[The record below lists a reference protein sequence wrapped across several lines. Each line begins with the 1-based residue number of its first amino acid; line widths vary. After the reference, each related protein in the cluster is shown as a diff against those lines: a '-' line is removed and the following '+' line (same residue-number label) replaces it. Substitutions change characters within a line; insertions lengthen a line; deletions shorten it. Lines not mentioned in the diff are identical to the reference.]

1 MVSSYLENLA
11 KPQVERKKAPRKSQ
25 RQKNIE
31 LVLASIKDKQSNNRG
46 LKNDE
51 LLFIEYVK
59 NDGNLSYADKN
70 IFALMIGYMSDNI
83 KALEKKKVYNRLVK
97 EKSEMQ
103 RRQRTHGLIVKGLLF
118 DELVKRG
125 VLNQEI
131 FLSIADEL
139 LEKKGDREIFNLQPR

>member
-1 MVSSYLENLA
+1 MSSYLENLA
-11 KPQVERKKAPRKSQ
+11 KPQVDRKKAPRKSQ

-51 LLFIEYVK
+51 LLFIEYAK
-59 NDGNLSYADKN
+59 NDSNLSHADKN
-70 IFALMIGYMSDNI
+70 IFAQMIGYMSDNI

-103 RRQRTHGLIVKGLLF
+103 RRQRTHSLIIKGLLF

-125 VLNQEI
+125 LLNKET
-131 FLSIADEL
+131 FLSVADDI
-139 LEKKGDREIFNLQPR
+139 LEKKGDREIFNLQPK